1 MSEANETAPTPPE
14 RKRTMGLESLG
25 GILVVLGLT
34 LALVGGGLLLL
45 NRFTGD
51 TPFKLPGDVQ
61 IQVGNISCFFPIVSM
76 IVISI
81 VLSIIANVIIRL
93 FNR

>member
-1 MSEANETAPTPPE
+1 
-14 RKRTMGLESLG
+14 MGLESLG